1 MQKGETMEARKLY
14 RSERNRMICGVCGGI
29 GEFLNVDA
37 TLVRLIWAIMVFS
50 GPGVLAYLIAAVII
64 PGVPSS
70 ETY

>member
-1 MQKGETMEARKLY
+1 MDTKRLVKSNQ
-14 RSERNRMICGVCGGI
+14 NRMICGVCGGI

-64 PGVPSS
+64 PGVPPS

>member
-1 MQKGETMEARKLY
+1 MEARKLY